1 MGVIEVGLVFALNT
15 AVNRGIRWPL
25 ALVAVFTALL
35 LALGVLRHYVDIWT
49 HRSVR
54 GISFVF
60 VALYALGDL
69 TLLLSVLLQPEHDIL
84 GIVIYAVEL
93 MLWIGVFGY
102 GVYYNLLP
110 WWKSRQLHVLP
121 ERVQNEN
128 QSRPAIAVNSIS
140 LNEFPSSTS
149 VFRTPSSEVEMRN
162 RISDLRQIG

>member
-1 MGVIEVGLVFALNT
+1 
-15 AVNRGIRWPL
+15 
-25 ALVAVFTALL
+25 
-35 LALGVLRHYVDIWT
+35 
-49 HRSVR
+49 
-54 GISFVF
+54 
-60 VALYALGDL
+60 LYALGDL